1 QIPEEAKVCSPDVK
15 VSTSFYIQQVAIS
28 AVDSAQEGQNVEET
42 KEEKAKQNI
51 AGISVSGSQPS
62 QTTMSTVSS
71 LASHTSVC
79 AKKQEVKEE
88 VPREEKLNTSE
99 TVRQML
105 QDEMFKLVQLQQ
117 INFMSLM
124 QIVQSSFTNVPNVQQ
139 MLQQHQSVHLAGSQP
154 AHTAQSYASPKTQ

>member
-1 QIPEEAKVCSPDVK
+1 
-15 VSTSFYIQQVAIS
+15 IQQVAMS
-28 AVDSAQEGQNVEET
+28 AVDSPEEDQNVEET
-42 KEEKAKQNI
+42 KEKKAEQNI
-51 AGISVSGSQPS
+51 ADISVSNSQPS
-62 QTTMSTVSS
+62 QTVVSTLSS
-71 LASHTSVC
+71 LGSHTSVC

-88 VPREEKLNTSE
+88 VPREEKPNTSE

-139 MLQQHQSVHLAGSQP
+139 MLQQHQSVHLSGSQP
-154 AHTAQSYASPKTQ
+154 GHTAESNASPKAQ

>member
-1 QIPEEAKVCSPDVK
+1 TKQVPEEAKVCSPEVK
-15 VSTSFYIQQVAIS
+15 QVTIS
-28 AVDSAQEGQNVEET
+28 AVDSPEEDQKVEET
-42 KEEKAKQNI
+42 KEEKAEQNI
-51 AGISVSGSQPS
+51 ADISVSDSQPS
-62 QTTMSTVSS
+62 QTIVSTMSS

-88 VPREEKLNTSE
+88 IPREEKPNTSE

-139 MLQQHQSVHLAGSQP
+139 MLQHHQSVHLAGSQP
-154 AHTAQSYASPKTQ
+154 AHPAESNASQKPQVPT

>member
-1 QIPEEAKVCSPDVK
+1 
-15 VSTSFYIQQVAIS
+15 IQQVAIS
-28 AVDSAQEGQNVEET
+28 AVDSAQEDQNMEET
-42 KEEKAKQNI
+42 KEEKAKQNVN
-51 AGISVSGSQPS
+51 ADISVSDSQPS
-62 QTTMSTVSS
+62 QTTVSTMPS

-79 AKKQEVKEE
+79 AKKQDIS
-88 VPREEKLNTSE
+88 REEKPNTSE

-139 MLQQHQSVHLAGSQP
+139 ILQQHQSVHLAGSQP
-154 AHTAQSYASPKTQ
+154 AHTAESNASPKAQ